1 MYMDRNFVTQYKK
14 ALVMRVFQEICRI
27 IIGMLS
33 TLPGLILISDEL
45 WPLYTWFS
53 LLGSMIF
60 VLQATLHFLCS
71 FFFVVMQIVTAAISA
86 SVVKS

>member
-33 TLPGLILISDEL
+33 TLLPGLILISDEL

-53 LLGSMIF
+53 LLGSMMF
-60 VLQATLHFLCS
+60 CFASDLAFPLQLFFCCDANCNRLQFL
-71 FFFVVMQIVTAAISA
+71 
-86 SVVKS
+86 